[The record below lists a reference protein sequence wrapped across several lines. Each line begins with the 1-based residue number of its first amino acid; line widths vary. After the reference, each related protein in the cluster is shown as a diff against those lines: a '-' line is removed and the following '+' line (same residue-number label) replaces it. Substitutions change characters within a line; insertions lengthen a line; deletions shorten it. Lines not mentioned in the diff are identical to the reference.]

1 MNATLRDAD
10 RALLRYYWSNALL
23 MATAPKSN
31 QGSLV
36 SGEMLMLA
44 TQQA

>member
-1 MNATLRDAD
+1 MNTTLCDAD
-10 RALLRYYWSNALL
+10 RALLHYYWRNTLL

-31 QGSLV
+31 QGFLV

-44 TQQA
+44 MQQA